1 MGRFDGDD
9 FCDFWRLKLD
19 FSDLTMK
26 NLVKIWGNNGMELP
40 KKNRS
45 KPEMWI
51 QIHVERSKP
60 TENLL
65 CNLKMAVKSRLI
77 RVMRAFKKV

>member
-26 NLVKIWGNNGMELP
+26 NLVNIWGNNGMEIT
-40 KKNRS
+40 KKN
-45 KPEMWI
+45 PI
-51 QIHVERSKP
+51 
-60 TENLL
+60 
-65 CNLKMAVKSRLI
+65 
-77 RVMRAFKKV
+77 